1 VSNSKTVSAPQIL
14 VCNKPVEN
22 IDYISVMQK
31 VRAEFNVGLY
41 SQVFSMLRLAFGKNK
56 LHPGDYFINRLYRP
70 SLTEQ
75 DKKEFLS
82 DKTIRTLNERLSPK
96 TLTSHTNLLV
106 DKLMFGQLLQGFGF
120 SVPDTK
126 AVYSK
131 SLRLNSIPTLGTA
144 ADIADFITDKK
155 NLPMFAKPVHG
166 SRGLGCISIVS
177 TSPDRTEVRLGDGQ
191 QVSARELADEIVANY
206 SKGYLFQELLVQP
219 PEISAIVG
227 KTVSP
232 VRILTVQT
240 ENGVKILYSA
250 WKQPKKGGDV
260 DFWTSSGERGY
271 ALVDPASGIVTHF
284 HKGVG
289 LERTEEVN
297 SLATGK
303 PLVGFQ
309 IPEWESYKSLAIAA
323 HSLFPD
329 HGVLGWDI
337 CITARGPV
345 INEVNSSP
353 FHTMYQKATGRG
365 VMNPDI
371 KPLLDEA
378 QDYADRK
385 LAALKAENTVSL
397 KPTLKR
403 QI

>member
-1 VSNSKTVSAPQIL
+1 
-14 VCNKPVEN
+14 
-22 IDYISVMQK
+22 MQK
-31 VRAEFNVGLY
+31 VRTEYNVGLY
-41 SQVFSMLRLAFGKNK
+41 SQVFSMLCLAFGKNK

-70 SLTEQ
+70 SLTAQ

-82 DKTIRTLNERLSPK
+82 YKTIRTLNERLSPK
-96 TLTSHTNLLV
+96 TLTSHANLLV

-131 SLRLNSIPTLGTA
+131 SLHLNSIPTLGTA
-144 ADIADFITDKK
+144 AEIADFITDKK

-166 SRGLGCISIVS
+166 SRGLGCIGILS
-177 TSPDRTEVRLGDGQ
+177 TSPDRTEVGLADGQ
-191 QVSARELADEIVANY
+191 QVSARALADEIVANY

-219 PEISAIVG
+219 PEITTIVG

-232 VRILTVQT
+232 LRILTVQT
-240 ENGVKILYSA
+240 ANGVEILYAA
-250 WKQPKKGGDV
+250 WKQPQKGNNV
-260 DFWTSSGERGY
+260 DFWPPSGEWGY
-271 ALVDPASGIVTHF
+271 ALVDPASGIVSHF
-284 HKGVG
+284 QKRVG
-289 LERTEEVN
+289 LEYRDEVN

-309 IPEWESYKSLAIAA
+309 IPEWERCKSLAIAA

-337 CITARGPV
+337 CITTRGPV
-345 INEVNSSP
+345 INEVNSNP

-365 VMNPDI
+365 VMNSDI
-371 KPLLDEA
+371 KPLLDQA
-378 QDYADRK
+378 LDCADRK
-385 LAALKAENTVSL
+385 LAALRAQNKTSRKL
-397 KPTLKR
+397 TLKR
-403 QI
+403 HV

>member
-1 VSNSKTVSAPQIL
+1 MSKTAPAPRIL
-14 VCNKPVEN
+14 VCDKPVEN

-56 LHPGDYFINRLYRP
+56 LHPGDYFTNRLYRP
-70 SLTEQ
+70 SLTAR

-82 DKTIRTLNERLSPK
+82 YKTVRTLNERLSPK
-96 TLTSHTNLLV
+96 TLTSHANLLV

-120 SVPDTK
+120 SVPDAK
-126 AVYSK
+126 AVYSE
-131 SLRLNSIPTLGTA
+131 SLRLNSLPTLVSA

-155 NLPMFAKPVHG
+155 NLPMFAKPVYG
-166 SRGLGCISIVS
+166 SRGLGCISILS
-177 TSPDRTEVRLGDGQ
+177 TSPDRSEVRLGDGR
-191 QVSARELADEIVANY
+191 QVSACDLADEIVANY

-240 ENGVKILYSA
+240 ANGVKIPYA
-250 WKQPKKGGDV
+250 VWKQPKKGGDV
-260 DFWTSSGERGY
+260 DFWTSSKKRGC

-284 HKGVG
+284 HIGVG

-309 IPEWESYKSLAIAA
+309 IPEWESCKSLAIAA

-337 CITARGPV
+337 CITTRGPV
-345 INEVNSSP
+345 INEVNSNP
-353 FHTMYQKATGRG
+353 LHTMYQKATGRG
-365 VMNPDI
+365 MMNPDI

-378 QDYADRK
+378 LDYADRK
-385 LAALKAENTVSL
+385 LAVLQAQNKTSRKL
-397 KPTLKR
+397 TLKR
-403 QI
+403 QV